1 MKALT
6 TINPKEK
13 IGSKLDKNENK
24 LYIPSKY
31 SKFFQE
37 KFNQDK
43 PKSVYSVYFNNF
55 QHIITTY
62 A

>member
-1 MKALT
+1 MFVQNTPNTEGTRTTMKALT

-31 SKFFQE
+31 SKFRNMNPF
-37 KFNQDK
+37 
-43 PKSVYSVYFNNF
+43 PK
-55 QHIITTY
+55 
-62 A
+62 